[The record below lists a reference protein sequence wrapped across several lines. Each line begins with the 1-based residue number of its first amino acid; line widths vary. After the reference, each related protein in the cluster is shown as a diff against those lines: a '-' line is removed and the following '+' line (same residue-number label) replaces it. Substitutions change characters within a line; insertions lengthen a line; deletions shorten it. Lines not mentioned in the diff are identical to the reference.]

1 MINEQGLSEFIE
13 LINNDINFLIGLIN
27 EKYPKFIQFI
37 EKNDINI
44 SSSKIDFSVFQK
56 LIVDHCYKD
65 IEHVIKNP
73 TIEEGQINRDIP
85 FFNVPADRLFLFK
98 KIFIKDLISIGY
110 PPSKNAIATCGISSL
125 NLYYTLF
132 YILFHKK
139 FFKRID
145 VQNSLKKVLLD
156 WNDMVNNHKIKTI
169 CELNFLGITISENY
183 TLSQRYQI
191 IKEDGFMISSL
202 DPFVYYPKDG
212 ITKIVINQQM
222 PVVFSTKRRKRLE
235 NKKSWQM
242 ASEATILYERVEE
255 EFRKI
260 LVALF
265 LEGVKIPMIIP
276 QYKFPWW
283 INQNKINFQD
293 KKISSHLFPKIRISK
308 ENYKRSLNNYE
319 LFISKNF
326 FNDKYYPLCSNLFR
340 LAVETREFAD
350 WLFDLHI
357 ILEYLFA
364 PGSEGELSFR
374 IALNASHFISEDID
388 DFKKNFYFFRNIYS
402 LRSTAIHG
410 GDWKKSFPK
419 LLNKLKRFN
428 IHIDSL
434 QDFKKFME
442 SKVIKII
449 LNLINL
455 ELTIPQFKNK
465 IEENPLFFIENS
477 KILKDIS

>member
-1 MINEQGLSEFIE
+1 MTNEQGFSEFVE
-13 LINNDINFLIGLIN
+13 LLNYDINFLIGMIN
-27 EKYPKFIQFI
+27 ERYPKFIQFI
-37 EKNDINI
+37 KKNEINI
-44 SSSKIDFSVFQK
+44 SSAKIDFSLFQK
-56 LIVDHCYKD
+56 LIVDHCYKN

-73 TIEEGQINRDIP
+73 IIEEGQINRDIP
-85 FFNVPADRLFLFK
+85 FFNVPADRLLLFK

-110 PPSKNAIATCGISSL
+110 SPSKNAIATSGISSL

-132 YILFHKK
+132 HILFHEK

-145 VQNSLKKVLLD
+145 VQNSLEKVLLE
-156 WNDMVNNHKIKTI
+156 WNDMVNNQRIKIT
-169 CELNFLGITISENY
+169 CELNYSGISISENY
-183 TLSQRYQI
+183 TLSQRYHI
-191 IKEDGFMISSL
+191 IKENGIMISSL

-222 PVVFSTKRRKRLE
+222 PVVFTMKRRKRLE
-235 NKKSWQM
+235 NKKAWQM
-242 ASEATILYERVEE
+242 ASKATILYERAEE

-293 KKISSHLFPKIRISK
+293 KKISSYLFPEKKISK
-308 ENYKRSLNNYE
+308 DNYEKSLNNYE
-319 LFISKNF
+319 LFISKDF
-326 FNDKYYPLCSNLFR
+326 FDDKYYPLCNNLFR

-388 DFKKNFYFFRNIYS
+388 EFKNNFYFFRNIYS

-410 GDWKKSFPK
+410 GDWKKFFPK

-428 IHIDSL
+428 ISIDSL
-434 QDFKKFME
+434 QDLKKVME
-442 SKVIKII
+442 SKIIKII
-449 LNLINL
+449 LNLIDQ
-455 ELTIPQFKNK
+455 ELTIPLFKKK

-477 KILKDIS
+477 RVFKRD